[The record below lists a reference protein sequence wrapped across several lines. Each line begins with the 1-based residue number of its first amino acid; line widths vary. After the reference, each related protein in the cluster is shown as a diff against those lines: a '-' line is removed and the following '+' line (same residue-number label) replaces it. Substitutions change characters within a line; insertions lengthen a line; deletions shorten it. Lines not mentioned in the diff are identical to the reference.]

1 MGKREKRPK
10 ILCIN
15 FVQPSKPSLLTRALD
30 KSRRT
35 SLAAAPHGDLIIMD
49 GGIKT
54 VTDVIVDDGGMIRH
68 ELVIEEYKFD
78 EDADTSDDVDQVTRD
93 VLIRHREVY
102 DVHRRTE
109 GGVTQEQT

>member
-1 MGKREKRPK
+1 M
-10 ILCIN
+10 
-15 FVQPSKPSLLTRALD
+15 QPSKPSLLTRALD

-35 SLAAAPHGDLIIMD
+35 SLAAPHDLIIMD

-78 EDADTSDDVDQVTRD
+78 EDADTSDDVDQVMRD
-93 VLIRHREVY
+93 VLIRHGADRGRV
-102 DVHRRTE
+102 
-109 GGVTQEQT
+109 G

>member
-35 SLAAAPHGDLIIMD
+35 SLAGAPHGDLIIMD

-93 VLIRHREVY
+93 VLTGIEQFMTST
-102 DVHRRTE
+102 DGRRV
-109 GGVTQEQT
+109 G

>member
-1 MGKREKRPK
+1 MGKRGKRPE
-10 ILCIN
+10 IRNTLLTSLMGAP

-35 SLAAAPHGDLIIMD
+35 SLAGAPHDLIIMD

-78 EDADTSDDVDQVTRD
+78 EDADTSDDVDQVRD
-93 VLIRHREVY
+93 VLRADRGRVGH
-102 DVHRRTE
+102 
-109 GGVTQEQT
+109 GPPL

>member
-35 SLAAAPHGDLIIMD
+35 SLAAPHGDLIIMD

-78 EDADTSDDVDQVTRD
+78 EDADTSDDVDQVRRD
-93 VLIRHREVY
+93 VLTGIEQFMTST
-102 DVHRRTE
+102 DGRRV
-109 GGVTQEQT
+109 G

>member
-1 MGKREKRPK
+1 M
-10 ILCIN
+10 
-15 FVQPSKPSLLTRALD
+15 QPSKPSLLTRALD

-35 SLAAAPHGDLIIMD
+35 SLAAAPHDLIIMD

-93 VLIRHREVY
+93 VLTGIEQFMTST
-102 DVHRRTE
+102 DGRTE